1 KSLSPLS
8 LSSHLLS
15 DLYSTTAMVR
25 LLPLTLA
32 ILSSANA
39 LKILQIVP
47 GFTNSHVLFNYRL
60 AETLTSLG
68 HSVKLWTQMEM
79 AMLDT
84 GNNKLPK
91 GVTEYRIPIQ
101 FKDKLKLDGLKVFQS
116 MIFNSGD
123 AYELWWTGREF
134 KSMRVEACEQMLTL
148 PDSVY
153 SSWRE
158 EGFDLAIAHFHD
170 LCPLAI
176 ADKMGVS
183 NVVWITHG
191 TSIYDFT
198 AVALGL
204 RTTPA
209 SLPHPLS
216 SAGFELSFLDRL
228 CNLFWHLSTIDF
240 VNLPQDLLYEENDM
254 YTEMM
259 GPSTPDLWSLSR
271 QVPSL
276 FINGERM
283 LDFPRPLPI
292 SISFTGEL
300 GAKKKE
306 KNNANAPSFPEPLHS
321 ILEKTEKGLIVFS
334 LGTVSNTT
342 NMPKTMI
349 DSFVGA
355 FARLDKGYTVLWRM
369 EMEIEE
375 AKEIEN
381 LHLVKWL
388 PQRELMRHPKMKLLI
403 AHGGYNSLLE
413 TAQAGIPAVMMP
425 LFADQKI
432 NAQRATRFGIARTL
446 NKHTLTPDAVYDAI
460 TDVLSDEKY
469 AHSARRL
476 SAMLSDRPTASNGG
490 GANAL
495 FDYLLKLSVKD
506 HRYFTLH
513 PARHLS
519 FIDFY
524 SLPQLLIAPLV
535 LIAVLS
541 W

>member
-1 KSLSPLS
+1 YSLVFA
-8 LSSHLLS
+8 LLS
-15 DLYSTTAMVR
+15 VT
-25 LLPLTLA
+25 
-32 ILSSANA
+32 NA

-68 HSVKLWTQMEM
+68 NSVKLWTQMEM

-84 GNNKLPK
+84 GNNKLPQ
-91 GVTEYRIPIQ
+91 GVEEYRIPIQ

-134 KSMRVEACEQMLTL
+134 KSMRVEACEQMLAL

-153 SSWRE
+153 ASWRE

-198 AVALGL
+198 AEALGL

-216 SAGFELSFLDRL
+216 SAGFELSFTDRL
-228 CNLFWHLSTIDF
+228 FNLLWHLSTIDF
-240 VNLPQDLLYEENDM
+240 VNLPQDLLYEENHM

-259 GPSTPDLWSLSR
+259 GSSTPDLWSLSR
-271 QVPSL
+271 RVPSL

-283 LDFPRPLPI
+283 LDFPRPLPV

-300 GAKKKE
+300 GRKKE
-306 KNNANAPSFPEPLHS
+306 KKDDSGLLASLSSFVSASQPTPSIPEPLNS
-321 ILEKTEKGLIVFS
+321 ILERTEKGLIVFS

-355 FARLDKGYTVLWRM
+355 FARLDPGYNVLWRM
-369 EMEIEE
+369 EMEIAE
-375 AKEIEN
+375 AKGIPH
-381 LHLVKWL
+381 LHLLKWL
-388 PQRELMRHPKMKLLI
+388 PQRDLMRHPKMKLLI

-446 NKHTLTPDAVYDAI
+446 NKHTLSVDAVYDAI
-460 TDVLSDEKY
+460 NDVLNDEKY
-469 AHSARRL
+469 TNAARRL
-476 SAMLSDRPTASNGG
+476 SSMLSDRPPASNGG

-495 FDYLLKLSVKD
+495 FDHLLKLSTKD

-524 SLPQLLIAPLV
+524 SLPQLLIAPLILV
-535 LIAVLS
+535 TLLS
-541 W
+541 L

>member
-1 KSLSPLS
+1 MARSFALTFTLLS
-8 LSSHLLS
+8 L
-15 DLYSTTAMVR
+15 
-25 LLPLTLA
+25 
-32 ILSSANA
+32 ANA

-68 HSVKLWTQMEM
+68 HTVKLWTQMEM

-91 GVTEYRIPIQ
+91 GVEEFRIPIQ

-123 AYELWWTGREF
+123 AYELWWTGQEF

-148 PDSVY
+148 PDCVY
-153 SSWRE
+153 SVWRE

-176 ADKMGVS
+176 ADKMGVN

-198 AVALGL
+198 AEALGL

-209 SLPHPLS
+209 CLPHPLS
-216 SAGFELSFLDRL
+216 SAGFELSFFDRL
-228 CNLFWHLSTIDF
+228 FNLLWHLSTIDF
-240 VNLPQDLLYEENDM
+240 VNLPQDLLYEENFM
-254 YTEMM
+254 YTELM
-259 GPSTPDLWSLSR
+259 GSSTPDLWSLSR
-271 QVPSL
+271 KVPSL

-300 GAKKKE
+300 GWK
-306 KNNANAPSFPEPLHS
+306 KNNRDETGLFATLSRFVSASQPASIFPEPLNS
-321 ILEKTEKGLIVFS
+321 ILENTKRGLIVFS

-342 NMPKTMI
+342 NMPKIMI

-355 FARLDKGYTVLWRM
+355 FARIDPGYTILWRM

-375 AKEIEN
+375 AKGISH
-381 LHLVKWL
+381 LHLLKWL
-388 PQRELMRHPKMKLLI
+388 PQRDLMRHPKMKLLI

-432 NAQRATRFGIARTL
+432 NAQRATRFGIARIL
-446 NKHTLTPDAVYDAI
+446 NKHTLSVEGVHETI
-460 TDVLSDEKY
+460 NDVLTDEKY
-469 AHSARRL
+469 AKSARRL
-476 SAMLSDRPTASNGG
+476 SLMLSDRPTASNGG

-495 FDYLLKLSVKD
+495 FNYLLSLSTKD
-506 HRYFTLH
+506 SRYFTLF

-519 FIDFY
+519 FIHFY
-524 SLPQLLIAPLV
+524 SLPQFLFIPLV
-535 LIAVLS
+535 LLTILS
-541 W
+541 V